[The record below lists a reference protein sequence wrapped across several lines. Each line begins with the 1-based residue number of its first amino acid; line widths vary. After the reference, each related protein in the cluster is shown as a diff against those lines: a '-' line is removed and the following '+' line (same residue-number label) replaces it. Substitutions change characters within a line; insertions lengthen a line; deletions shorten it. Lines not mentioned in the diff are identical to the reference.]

1 MIKATAFIGLGLCI
15 IFLSGC
21 SPKIDGSSAK
31 AYESSLIK
39 VASGLDTEKRQ
50 IFKVATDIVISRSP
64 SLPNL
69 DEVANARVAISG
81 KSADEVINEATE
93 LAKKEYLAYS
103 KAKSESDRAREQ
115 EKQQRNADRKILDLL
130 RIKVS
135 KIDRSTTMERYQVE
149 NGSEEYDR
157 LGDEAW
163 LNPLSR
169 WRSRVASESYVATVT
184 FTNNSDVDINSVD
197 VYVKGDNLA
206 GKKMWS
212 GVVRFT
218 SDLGTIKSQ
227 QSRTV
232 SLKVLTAI
240 TEYVDESILEN
251 WLETKNKPKMSG
263 LTIRPKIL
271 EIVSGS
277 RTYKPNDSEPS
288 YISGSTLPSDID
300 QFLTLIKYKR

>member
-1 MIKATAFIGLGLCI
+1 
-15 IFLSGC
+15 
-21 SPKIDGSSAK
+21 
-31 AYESSLIK
+31 
-39 VASGLDTEKRQ
+39 
-50 IFKVATDIVISRSP
+50 
-64 SLPNL
+64 
-69 DEVANARVAISG
+69 
-81 KSADEVINEATE
+81 
-93 LAKKEYLAYS
+93 
-103 KAKSESDRAREQ
+103 
-115 EKQQRNADRKILDLL
+115 
-130 RIKVS
+130 
-135 KIDRSTTMERYQVE
+135 MERYQVE